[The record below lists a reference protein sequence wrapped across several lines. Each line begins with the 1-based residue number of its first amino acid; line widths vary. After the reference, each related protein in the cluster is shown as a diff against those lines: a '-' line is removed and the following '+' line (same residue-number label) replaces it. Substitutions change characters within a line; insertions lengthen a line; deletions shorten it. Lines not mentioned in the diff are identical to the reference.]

1 MLRHRIPSS
10 LVMVAW
16 LLLMLYADSAAA
28 ERGWLPGG
36 VLVLGVFV
44 PFVWGACREISVLF
58 AAVGRTV
65 GGASLGGGAAL
76 GLLVALVGAA
86 GLAAEPTLAG
96 GFPDEQPVFG
106 GTDALV
112 LALGLSAV
120 TLGWA
125 VLVTCSRTR
134 SAERAISLVSGF
146 AVGFLFIGLLTG
158 SWLWVRVLS
167 PAAFMVLAMLVIK
180 SCDVGAYFTGRFLG
194 RTKLILWLSPGKTRE
209 GLAGGMLVAA
219 ALAAL
224 LWWATGAGTGD
235 STLPAVPLW
244 AVAASGALLGLVGQV
259 GDLFASA
266 LKRAAGVKDYARSI
280 PGFGGV
286 MDVGDS
292 ILLAGPVVTVLLRLG
307 HAANA
312 TG

>member
-1 MLRHRIPSS
+1 
-10 LVMVAW
+10 MVAW
-16 LLLMLYADSAAA
+16 LLLMLWLDARAT

-36 VLVLGVFV
+36 VLAVGVLA
-44 PFVWGACREISVLF
+44 PFCWGACREIAVLF

-65 GGASLGGGAAL
+65 GGATLGGGAAA

-86 GLAAEPTLAG
+86 VLASDPGGVAPLADGPGAGTVLLSLGLAA
-96 GFPDEQPVFG
+96 V
-106 GTDALV
+106 V
-112 LALGLSAV
+112 
-120 TLGWA
+120 LGWS
-125 VLVTCSRTR
+125 VLLTCSKTR
-134 SAERAISLVSGF
+134 SAERAIGLVSGVS
-146 AVGFLFIGLLTG
+146 VGFVFIGLLAG
-158 SWLWVRVLS
+158 SWLWVRALS

-194 RTKLILWLSPGKTRE
+194 RHKLILWLSPGKTRE
-209 GLAGGMLVAA
+209 GLAGGMLLAA

-224 LWWATGAGTGD
+224 LWWATGAGTGE
-235 STLPAVPLW
+235 SSLPAAPLW

-266 LKRAAGVKDYARSI
+266 LKRSAGVKDFARSI

-292 ILLAGPVVTVLLRLG
+292 VLLAGPVTAALLRVG
-307 HAANA
+307 HAFA
-312 TG
+312 